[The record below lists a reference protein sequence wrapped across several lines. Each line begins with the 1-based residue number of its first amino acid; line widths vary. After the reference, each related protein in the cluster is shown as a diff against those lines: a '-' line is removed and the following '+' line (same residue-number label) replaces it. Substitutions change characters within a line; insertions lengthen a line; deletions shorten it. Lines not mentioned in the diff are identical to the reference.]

1 MNICAS
7 CNVRHLLDDYNVC
20 QCDLS
25 QAYVDSGFCKMNQ
38 CLCENGDES
47 QTGAVGKE
55 CPNHGEEKCVRT
67 KNCVTKTGYYGGCD
81 VRGTN
86 IETNDIDAEKCR
98 DMCENDPGCSRWLI
112 NYSSK
117 RCYQKNGEI
126 SDCNYKL
133 QPSWKVIMTG

>member
-1 MNICAS
+1 M
-7 CNVRHLLDDYNVC
+7 
-20 QCDLS
+20 
-25 QAYVDSGFCKMNQ
+25 KQ

-126 SDCNYKL
+126 SDCNYKI
-133 QPSWKVIMTG
+133 QPSWKVIMTGLKGQDCIIPSPYP